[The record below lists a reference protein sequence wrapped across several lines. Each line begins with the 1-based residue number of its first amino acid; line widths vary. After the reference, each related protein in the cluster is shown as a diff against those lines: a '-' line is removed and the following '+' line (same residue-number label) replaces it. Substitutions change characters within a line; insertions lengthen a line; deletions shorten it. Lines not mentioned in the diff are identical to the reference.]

1 LADAESWDFWPIER
15 TPVGAVTVTDATGP
29 GVTVRVVVPD
39 FPSTEAVIVATP
51 GLTAVRIP
59 SGVMVATEAGAAC
72 HKKVFPGIRV
82 LLASRATALKE
93 TIPPGATLKELCETA
108 T

>member
-1 LADAESWDFWPIER
+1 LAEAASWDFWPIKRKLE
-15 TPVGAVTVTDATGP
+15 GEVTVTDATGP
-29 GVTVRVVVPD
+29 GVTVRAAVPA
-39 FPSTEAVIVATP
+39 FASTEAVIVATP

-72 HKKVFPGIRV
+72 HKKTFPGIRA
-82 LLASRATALKE
+82 LLASRAMALKE
-93 TIPPGATLKELCETA
+93 TVPPAATLNALCETA